1 MVEQLITSA
10 VAAHGCS
17 AEAFIHEAL
26 QAEAARPASRSLLGD
41 GLGREGA
48 SQAESKLLRECVELA
63 EHCATAEELAAL
75 PRCAC
80 MLNGLLPESTPPLP
94 EPTDG
99 WVLPPPE
106 RRGAL
111 IASMIVA
118 LLRHLSLKPQPGHE
132 QGRLCMVMLHL
143 QTGTRRDQNV
153 SVWSWR
159 LAHRIAAECTLSDS
173 CAMRVVLCVVSRQ
186 VSHLELDGASS
197 QSRASPGAP
206 PGRYVSPGHEI
217 DMRFDSLTHLAES
230 THSLVKLMPLSLQ
243 ARED

>member
-1 MVEQLITSA
+1 
-10 VAAHGCS
+10 
-17 AEAFIHEAL
+17 
-26 QAEAARPASRSLLGD
+26 
-41 GLGREGA
+41 
-48 SQAESKLLRECVELA
+48 
-63 EHCATAEELAAL
+63 
-75 PRCAC
+75 

-99 WVLPPPE
+99 WALPPPE

-217 DMRFDSLTHLAES
+217 DTRFDSLTHLAES